1 MKAMWLRLGLVL
13 CVLAMAGC
21 SSTRRGEP
29 VNLSDAKA
37 AVAAYVD
44 DGRYERDLAAVATEA
59 GAWITRRAAARRE
72 GERLAV
78 VFDIDETV
86 LSNLPH
92 MRGLDFGYVPA
103 EWEAWVAR
111 GEAPV
116 IPAGKA
122 VYDAARAAGVAVLF
136 LTGREEP
143 RDRAGTEANLR
154 RAGLGDYAEL
164 RLAPA
169 ERGGR
174 TAAEIKAAERA
185 AWTAAGWTII
195 AAVGDQ
201 ESDLGA
207 PAERSFKF
215 PNPVY
220 RID

>member
-1 MKAMWLRLGLVL
+1 MKLFHLRPVFVL
-13 CVLAMAGC
+13 CALALVGSAC
-21 SSTRRGEP
+21 STAPRGEP
-29 VNLSDAKA
+29 MNLSDAKA
-37 AVAAYVD
+37 AVKAYVD
-44 DGRYERDLAAVATEA
+44 DGRYGRDLAAVAAQAE
-59 GAWITRRAAARRE
+59 AWIVRRAAARRA

-154 RAGLGDYAEL
+154 RAGMGDYAEL

-169 ERGGR
+169 E
-174 TAAEIKAAERA
+174 TKAEERA
-185 AWTAAGWTII
+185 AWAAAGWTII

-201 ESDLGA
+201 DSDLGA